1 MRKTKTVDFT
11 LTCMGDDAVL
21 LSAAAWRRIERF
33 LKTHG
38 FEITKKEPRT

>member
-11 LTCMGDDAVL
+11 LTYMGDAVL
-21 LSAAAWRRIERF
+21 LSAAAWWRIERF

-38 FEITKKEPRT
+38 FKITKKEPRT